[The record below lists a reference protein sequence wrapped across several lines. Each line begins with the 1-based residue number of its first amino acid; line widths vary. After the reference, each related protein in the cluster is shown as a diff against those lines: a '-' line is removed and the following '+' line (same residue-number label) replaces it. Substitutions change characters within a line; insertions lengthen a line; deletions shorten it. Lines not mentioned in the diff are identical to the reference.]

1 MRAPVK
7 QVRPLITLTDA
18 SGQQSTMDTNTRDK
32 FVVTPQI
39 LSYYSELKMWTVDK
53 KKLGALCGIAKR
65 YFWQKLRHGRLPKRI
80 STKWKKLKVG
90 TELPR
95 GARQ

>member
-18 SGQQSTMDTNTRDK
+18 SGQQSTMDTNTTDK
-32 FVVTPQI
+32 SVVTPQI

-53 KKLGALCGIAKR
+53 EKTWCPVWYCKEIFLAK
-65 YFWQKLRHGRLPKRI
+65 
-80 STKWKKLKVG
+80 TKAWPTSEANIDQMEE
-90 TELPR
+90 TES
-95 GARQ
+95 GN